1 MVSETQHVYYILLLL
16 VVIRHSQYR
25 DYFDKIIPNYQ
36 NITTYKIED
45 YASDPEYFEAY
56 EFTSSNFYTSL
67 SCNRLVFLWYKTQ
80 AKYYIQPIL
89 KIRRKSFWL
98 IFLLMGGVESNPGP
112 SIKYPYGT
120 YNKEVEDFGTRT
132 LACNTC
138 DQWSHKSC
146 VGMDTSL
153 FEHLANSSDP
163 WFCTKCGT
171 INQSSILFD
180 IPAIGIDS
188 VGSSY
193 SSMGSIEGYQST
205 QRIVK

>member
-1 MVSETQHVYYILLLL
+1 
-16 VVIRHSQYR
+16 
-25 DYFDKIIPNYQ
+25 
-36 NITTYKIED
+36 
-45 YASDPEYFEAY
+45 
-56 EFTSSNFYTSL
+56 
-67 SCNRLVFLWYKTQ
+67 
-80 AKYYIQPIL
+80 
-89 KIRRKSFWL
+89 
-98 IFLLMGGVESNPGP
+98 MGGVESNPGP

-171 INQSSILFD
+171 INQSSILYD